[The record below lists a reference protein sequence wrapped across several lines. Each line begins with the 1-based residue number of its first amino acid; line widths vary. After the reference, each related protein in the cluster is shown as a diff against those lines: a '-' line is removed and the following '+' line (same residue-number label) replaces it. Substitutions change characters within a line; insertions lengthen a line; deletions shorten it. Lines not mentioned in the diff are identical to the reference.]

1 MQKIVS
7 TLLSNI
13 QSLNIQSVLEMWNHL
28 QQTFFQRLD
37 EDMTLTVQQLEI
49 SVKRYY
55 LIHAIQQGK
64 ADKVSA

>member
-1 MQKIVS
+1 
-7 TLLSNI
+7 
-13 QSLNIQSVLEMWNHL
+13 MWNHL

-64 ADKVSA
+64 TEKVRA

>member
-1 MQKIVS
+1 VS

-13 QSLNIQSVLEMWNHL
+13 QSLNIQAVLEMWNHL

-55 LIHAIQQGK
+55 LIYAIQQGK
-64 ADKVSA
+64 SEKVRA